1 MGRSSLDPNLIK
13 EVLEKYKKVTVVG
26 ISSKPTRA
34 SYGVAEYLLNQG
46 FEVDG
51 VNPIEKSI
59 LGCSVY
65 SSLNQVPHKLEIVDV
80 FRAPEHVLELVNE
93 LIPLRPQVL
102 WLQEGVTHLEAEEKA
117 RQAGILVISDKCILK
132 EHRKLFLMK

>member
-1 MGRSSLDPNLIK
+1 MDRSSLDQNLIK

-65 SSLNQVPHKLEIVDV
+65 SSLNLVPHKLEIVDV
-80 FRAPEHVLELVNE
+80 FRAPEHVLDLVNE

-102 WLQEGVTHLEAEEKA
+102 WLQEGVTHREAEEKA
-117 RQAGILVISDKCILK
+117 RQAGIRVISDKCILK

>member
-1 MGRSSLDPNLIK
+1 MDRSSLGANLIK

-51 VNPIEKSI
+51 VNPVEQSI

>member
-1 MGRSSLDPNLIK
+1 MNRSSLDQNLIR

-65 SSLNQVPHKLEIVDV
+65 SSLNLVPHKLEIVDV
-80 FRAPEHVLELVNE
+80 FRAPEHVLDLVNE

-102 WLQEGVTHLEAEEKA
+102 WLQEGVAHLEAEEKA

>member
-1 MGRSSLDPNLIK
+1 MDRSSLDQNLIK
-13 EVLEKYKKVTVVG
+13 EVLEKYKKVTIVG

-34 SYGVAEYLLNQG
+34 SYGVAEYLLNQR

-65 SSLNQVPHKLEIVDV
+65 SSLNLVPHKLEIVDV
-80 FRAPEHVLELVNE
+80 FRAPEHVLDLVNE

-102 WLQEGVTHLEAEEKA
+102 WLQEGVTHREAEEKA
-117 RQAGILVISDKCILK
+117 RQAGIRVISDKCILK

>member
-1 MGRSSLDPNLIK
+1 MGIGSIDQNLIK

-26 ISSKPTRA
+26 ISSKPSRA

-51 VNPIEKSI
+51 VNPVERSI
-59 LGCSVY
+59 LGCSIY
-65 SSLNQVPHKLEIVDV
+65 SSLKQVPHKLEIVDV
-80 FRAPEHVLELVNE
+80 FRAPEHVLELVDE

-117 RQAGILVISDKCILK
+117 RQAGIVVISDKCILK
-132 EHRKLFLMK
+132 EHRRLFLIK

>member
-1 MGRSSLDPNLIK
+1 MDRSSLGANLIK

-51 VNPIEKSI
+51 VNPVEKSI

>member
-1 MGRSSLDPNLIK
+1 MDKSSLNQNLIK

-34 SYGVAEYLLNQG
+34 SYGVVEYLLNQG

-51 VNPIEKSI
+51 VNPIETSI

-102 WLQEGVTHLEAEEKA
+102 WLQEGVAHREAEEKA
-117 RQAGILVISDKCILK
+117 RQAGIRVISDKCILK

>member
-1 MGRSSLDPNLIK
+1 MGRSSTDQNLIK

-26 ISSKPTRA
+26 ISSKPSRA
-34 SYGVAEYLLNQG
+34 SYGVTEYLLNQG

-51 VNPIEKSI
+51 VNPVEKSI
-59 LGCSVY
+59 LGCSIY
-65 SSLNQVPHKLEIVDV
+65 ASLKQVPHKLEIVDV

-102 WLQEGVTHLEAEEKA
+102 WLQEGVTHLEAEERA
-117 RQAGILVISDKCILK
+117 RQAGIVVISDKCILK
-132 EHRKLFLMK
+132 EHRRLFLIK

>member
-65 SSLNQVPHKLEIVDV
+65 SSLNQVPHNLEIVDV

-117 RQAGILVISDKCILK
+117 RQAGILVISDKCILE

>member
-1 MGRSSLDPNLIK
+1 MDRSSLDQNLIK

-102 WLQEGVTHLEAEEKA
+102 WLQEGVTHREAEEKA
-117 RQAGILVISDKCILK
+117 RQAGIRVISDKCILK

>member
-1 MGRSSLDPNLIK
+1 MDRSSLDQKLIK

-102 WLQEGVTHLEAEEKA
+102 WLQEGVTHREAEEKA
-117 RQAGILVISDKCILK
+117 RQAGIRVISDKCILK

>member
-1 MGRSSLDPNLIK
+1 MDRSSLGANLIK
-13 EVLEKYKKVTVVG
+13 EVLEKYNKVTVVG

-51 VNPIEKSI
+51 VNPVEKSI

-102 WLQEGVTHLEAEEKA
+102 WLQEGVTHLEAEGKA

>member
-65 SSLNQVPHKLEIVDV
+65 SSLNQVPHNLEIVDV

>member
-1 MGRSSLDPNLIK
+1 MDRSSLGANLIK
-13 EVLEKYKKVTVVG
+13 EVLEKYNKVTVVG

-51 VNPIEKSI
+51 VNPVEKSI

>member
-1 MGRSSLDPNLIK
+1 MNRSSLDQNLIR

-46 FEVDG
+46 FDVDG

-102 WLQEGVTHLEAEEKA
+102 WLQEGVAHLEAEEKA

>member
-1 MGRSSLDPNLIK
+1 MDRSSLDQNLIR